1 MNRIWLLLDAA
12 STVLDT
18 DDLAKALNS
27 SASSEEKTNF
37 LIEYLLSQRS
47 VLLDFAKTLL
57 FALIVFLIGKRLVK
71 FCLKLTNKWMV
82 RREVEISVQ
91 NFVMSFA
98 KVIYYLILI
107 FVVAW
112 ILGVGATIVALVGSA
127 GLAVGLALQ
136 GSLSN
141 LAGGVL
147 ILALKPFRVGEYIS
161 VSGVEGTVD
170 SIDVFYT
177 HLSTVDNKVIAIPN
191 GTITNATITNVTNVS
206 KRMMILDFMVPYET
220 DITALR
226 ETLMDVMRADEL
238 LCQEETMEVV
248 IDKLSPVKIKMQMKA
263 WAKTEQYWDA
273 RYGLL
278 EKLKET
284 LEENGVVTSIKIHY
298 NIIWL

>member
-284 LEENGVVTSIKIHY
+284 LEENGVKMG
-298 NIIWL
+298 L

>member
-177 HLSTVDNKVIAIPN
+177 HLSTVDNKVIAIP
-191 GTITNATITNVTNVS
+191 
-206 KRMMILDFMVPYET
+206 MVR
-220 DITALR
+220 L
-226 ETLMDVMRADEL
+226 LMQR
-238 LCQEETMEVV
+238 
-248 IDKLSPVKIKMQMKA
+248 SQMLQ
-263 WAKTEQYWDA
+263 TCPNE
-273 RYGLL
+273 
-278 EKLKET
+278 
-284 LEENGVVTSIKIHY
+284 
-298 NIIWL
+298 

>member
-226 ETLMDVMRADEL
+226 ETLMDVMRVDEL

-284 LEENGVVTSIKIHY
+284 LEENGVKMG
-298 NIIWL
+298 L

>member
-47 VLLDFAKTLL
+47 ALLDFAKTLL

-127 GLAVGLALQ
+127 GLAIGLALQ

-220 DITALR
+220 DIMALR

-284 LEENGVVTSIKIHY
+284 LEENGVKMG
-298 NIIWL
+298 L

>member
-1 MNRIWLLLDAA
+1 MNRIWLLLDVA

-47 VLLDFAKTLL
+47 ALLDFAKTLL

-82 RREVEISVQ
+82 HREVEISVQ

-191 GTITNATITNVTNVS
+191 GTITNATITNITNVS

-284 LEENGVVTSIKIHY
+284 LEENGVKMG
-298 NIIWL
+298 L

>member
-47 VLLDFAKTLL
+47 ALLDFAKTLL

-112 ILGVGATIVALVGSA
+112 ILGVGATIVALVDSA
-127 GLAVGLALQ
+127 GLAIGLALQ

-220 DITALR
+220 DIMALR

-284 LEENGVVTSIKIHY
+284 LEENGVKMG
-298 NIIWL
+298 L

>member
-47 VLLDFAKTLL
+47 ALLDFAKTLL

-127 GLAVGLALQ
+127 GLAIGLALQ

-284 LEENGVVTSIKIHY
+284 LEENGVKMG
-298 NIIWL
+298 L

>member
-1 MNRIWLLLDAA
+1 MNRIWLLLDVA

-47 VLLDFAKTLL
+47 ALLDFVKTLL

-191 GTITNATITNVTNVS
+191 GTITNATITNITNVS

-284 LEENGVVTSIKIHY
+284 LEENGVKMG
-298 NIIWL
+298 L

>member
-47 VLLDFAKTLL
+47 ALLDFAKTLL

-226 ETLMDVMRADEL
+226 ETLLDVMRADEL

-284 LEENGVVTSIKIHY
+284 LEENGVKMG
-298 NIIWL
+298 L

>member
-112 ILGVGATIVALVGSA
+112 ILGVGATIVASVGSA

-226 ETLMDVMRADEL
+226 ETLMDVMRVDEL

-284 LEENGVVTSIKIHY
+284 LEENGVKMG
-298 NIIWL
+298 L

>member
-47 VLLDFAKTLL
+47 ALLDFAKTLL

-127 GLAVGLALQ
+127 GLAIGLALQ

-191 GTITNATITNVTNVS
+191 GTITNATTTNVTNVS

-284 LEENGVVTSIKIHY
+284 LEENGVKMG
-298 NIIWL
+298 L